1 MSTKDPRVLQP
12 SRLQR
17 SEGGLTLPVDNTPR
31 LFQTD
36 WNDMWR
42 QFPIQSGEM
51 ESRSG
56 HSLTAVSDQHVVL
69 FGGFNDRYMNDVHM
83 MNVGMCTRLG
93 TA

>member
-1 MSTKDPRVLQP
+1 
-12 SRLQR
+12 
-17 SEGGLTLPVDNTPR
+17 
-31 LFQTD
+31 
-36 WNDMWR
+36 MWR